1 MDFRELANKET
12 SGLIERLNAAAAAH
26 AEDVR
31 EQAHSDAQKTIDA
44 IRQDLHDQ
52 TSQKEQLESS
62 LNELRSQ
69 ADALRADLHAASQEA
84 EKANAEAAKAWEAK
98 QQADAETQKA
108 DADAQKAE
116 TAREQAEAALRKAE
130 GAREQAETALR
141 KADAARE
148 QAETAR
154 EKADAARQQADATR
168 KQAELAA
175 QRDAQ
180 AKTAVE
186 TELQKVKSAADKL
199 RAELT
204 TNERVRRDLELKL
217 DTELTSSKSLR
228 QKVADAE
235 DETERVRAD
244 AELAMQALATN
255 AARRPLDRL
264 LATFAHLAKAAT
276 ITEVLTTVGDAL
288 AKEFSRVAVF
298 SVSANHL
305 EGMHQVGFDFKRDIS
320 KVVIPMTMD
329 SLVTVAVTSG
339 RVQGFFGS
347 ELTDSSCAPFGGTPG
362 FVLTLPIAVRGE
374 TLAVIYADNSE
385 QSDSAVA
392 ADRGVKFAELLLWHA
407 VPMLTKLTAELQAI
421 NEVRAYATSL
431 LNEIENMYDADAAAS
446 MHADEIAS
454 RLKNNVDCAR
464 RLYAQRIEAEELSFP
479 TSLIEEQ
486 LTALFTAKSGTAFG
500 QQLANVDRRVEAAAG
515 RTSRRRT
522 AEAS

>member
-1 MDFRELANKET
+1 MDFRELTNQEAT
-12 SGLIERLNAAAAAH
+12 GLIERLNAAAAAH
-26 AEDVR
+26 AEHVR
-31 EQAHSDAQKTIDA
+31 EQAHAEAQKTIDA
-44 IRQDLHDQ
+44 IRHDLHEQ
-52 TSQKEQLESS
+52 TSQKEHLESS

-69 ADALRADLHAASQEA
+69 ADALRADLRAATTDA
-84 EKANAEAAKAWEAK
+84 DKAKADAAKAWEAK
-98 QQADAETQKA
+98 QHADAETQKA
-108 DADAQKAE
+108 DAEAEKAE
-116 TAREQAEAALRKAE
+116 TARERAEAALRKAE
-130 GAREQAETALR
+130 AAREQAETSLR
-141 KADAARE
+141 KAEAARE

-154 EKADAARQQADATR
+154 EKADTARQQADATR

-175 QRDAQ
+175 QKDAQ
-180 AKTAVE
+180 AKTAAE
-186 TELQKVKSAADKL
+186 SELQKVRSSVEKL

-217 DTELTSSKSLR
+217 DTELTSSKTLR

-244 AELAMQALATN
+244 SELAMQALATS
-255 AARRPLDRL
+255 AAKKPLDRL
-264 LATFAHLAKAAT
+264 LATFEHLTKAT
-276 ITEVLTTVGDAL
+276 TTTEVLTTVGDAL

-329 SLVTVAVTSG
+329 SLLTGAVTSG

-362 FVLTLPIAVRGE
+362 FVLTLPISVRGE

-385 QSDSAVA
+385 QRDSAVA

-407 VPMLTKLTAELQAI
+407 VPMLTKLTAELQAVA
-421 NEVRAYATSL
+421 EVRSYTTSL
-431 LNEIENMYDADAAAS
+431 LNEIECMYDADVAAS

-454 RLKNNVDCAR
+454 RLKNNVECAR

-486 LTALFTAKSGTAFG
+486 LAALAATKSGTAFG
-500 QQLANVDRRVEAAAG
+500 RELANVDRRAEAVPG
-515 RTSRRRT
+515 RSSRRRA